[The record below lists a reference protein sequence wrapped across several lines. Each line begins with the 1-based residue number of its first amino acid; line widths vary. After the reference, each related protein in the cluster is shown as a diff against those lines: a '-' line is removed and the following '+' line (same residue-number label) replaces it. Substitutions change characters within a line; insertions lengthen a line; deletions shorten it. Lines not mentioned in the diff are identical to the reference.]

1 MSSPRSSRPSTPTGR
16 RPPGQLLARR
26 NVRTTPTPSP
36 PIPREPRSRVST
48 ISTGGSTAVNF
59 SPSRITNIISPV
71 FAARP
76 RTLTG
81 ETVGEL
87 YEPISPGTIER
98 INQEFSVRYQEAY
111 QREQDYISTANN
123 VRNVHIDI
131 LRGNPTYAELN
142 SELDNLIDDLAQAR
156 ERHAIYVNN
165 INTIMETYRHIES
178 YFVDNPYNTR
188 NPVSGWV
195 DTEMMKQ
202 QMIYEILM
210 HYVRAYA
217 YIIDIVQGI
226 IGRYRSRM
234 EQMRLAHEPV
244 ATTPVRAAT
253 TARGRGRPSRIPVP
267 RNTNT
272 RGRGRATTRGR
283 GRRPG
288 QATNVRRSERIRNQR

>member
-1 MSSPRSSRPSTPTGR
+1 
-16 RPPGQLLARR
+16 
-26 NVRTTPTPSP
+26 
-36 PIPREPRSRVST
+36 
-48 ISTGGSTAVNF
+48 
-59 SPSRITNIISPV
+59 
-71 FAARP
+71 
-76 RTLTG
+76 LTG

-253 TARGRGRPSRIPVP
+253 TARGRGRPSRIPVRAATTARGRGRPSRIPVP